1 MGSRRSDL
9 WKTPE
14 GAHRDAYQLDD
25 PARAPDAI
33 ETAAATAEPD
43 QRRHPA
49 PNLPFALTTGVPAV
63 LTPSHDRT
71 ETSGRPNHGRYVG
84 SWVANVYAGSAP
96 THSPDESQS
105 NE

>member
-63 LTPSHDRT
+63 LTPSHDRDRNIWAAKSRSVRRQLGG
-71 ETSGRPNHGRYVG
+71 ERLRGKCANSQSGRVPI
-84 SWVANVYAGSAP
+84 
-96 THSPDESQS
+96 
-105 NE
+105 